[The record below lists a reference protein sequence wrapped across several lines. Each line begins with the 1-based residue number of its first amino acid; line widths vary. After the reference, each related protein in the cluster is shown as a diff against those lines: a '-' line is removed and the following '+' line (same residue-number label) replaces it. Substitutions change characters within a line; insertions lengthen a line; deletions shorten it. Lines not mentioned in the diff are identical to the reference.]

1 MNKIIIKQDTTNQSD
16 SAAIE
21 KESSTL
27 KLSSDSLANEQENVS
42 KYMNY
47 PNACSSYL
55 RWGKTG
61 GPIRFYPDA
70 QTAYTSTM
78 TECASLLSQG
88 VSGIRSSFVIEDNNH
103 NIIYEGEPKMNG
115 KIKFS
120 IYDGESVTRT
130 VNVADY
136 YSTSTNSIKNNTM
149 NTIEETKETTVAHSM
164 DNNFEEGAHAETIKL
179 NAGIFIDNNILTK
192 ENVNF
197 LCLSEDAVRNMA
209 KAVQNT
215 AIINKDAEDDQ
226 FESAIHDTS
235 LGMLTVTKKL
245 ASGNPTDES
254 HCSMHDDLL
263 YCAAHC
269 KSSENMFNGSNR
281 WRKTP
286 GKLNYNKLEDAILD
300 MYDRGRKMI
309 LNVAPKYQED
319 TETHKTPILIDD
331 VATQNTIT
339 TETPII
345 NETVTAVEGHHSFEE
360 VVQAITST
368 VMTHATSSID
378 IRSYLKMKGVT
389 LESDIKSLTNNVMTI
404 DLTDNHLTF
413 SLPSCDSKELSIED
427 YPDSAALKDKVR
439 AITVQLLIYGA
450 LSSNTRDSIANVF
463 DLNSIGDYI
472 SLLLNKAA

>member
-1 MNKIIIKQDTTNQSD
+1 MNKIIFKQDTTNQSD

-70 QTAYTSTM
+70 QTAYTSTL

-88 VSGIRSSFVIEDNNH
+88 VSCSRSSFVIEDNNH

-120 IYDGESVTRT
+120 IYDGENVTKT

-136 YSTSTNSIKNNTM
+136 YSTTTNSIQNNAM
-149 NTIEETKETTVAHSM
+149 NTIEEIKEVTFTHST

-192 ENVNF
+192 ESVDF
-197 LCLSEDAVRNMA
+197 LCLSEDAAHNMA
-209 KAVQNT
+209 KAIQST
-215 AIINKDAEDDQ
+215 AIIKKEADDNT
-226 FESAIHDTS
+226 FENAIRDVS
-235 LGMLTVTKKL
+235 SGLVKVTKKL
-245 ASGNPTDES
+245 ATGKPTDES

-269 KSSENMFNGSNR
+269 KSSENLFNGSNR

-300 MYDRGRKMI
+300 MYYRGKEMI
-309 LNVAPKYQED
+309 LNVSPKDQERTD
-319 TETHKTPILIDD
+319 TH
-331 VATQNTIT
+331 
-339 TETPII
+339 ETPIPI
-345 NETVTAVEGHHSFEE
+345 DEVTAHNTVTTKAPIIRKVTTTVGGPHSFED
-360 VVQAITST
+360 VVQAVTST
-368 VMTHATSSID
+368 VMTHATSSKD
-378 IRSYLKMKGVT
+378 TSYYLKMKGVT
-389 LESDIKSLTNNVMTI
+389 LESDIKSLTNDVMTI
-404 DLTDNHLTF
+404 GFTGNHLTF
-413 SLPSCDSKELSIED
+413 SIPSCDSKELTIDD
-427 YPDSAALKDKVR
+427 YPDDAVLRDKVR
-439 AITVQLLIYGA
+439 AITVQMLICGA
-450 LSSNTRDSIANVF
+450 LSSSTRDSIAKAF
-463 DLNSIGDYI
+463 DLDSIGDYI

>member
-1 MNKIIIKQDTTNQSD
+1 MNKIIFKQDTTNQSD

-47 PNACSSYL
+47 PNGYFSYL
-55 RWGKTG
+55 RLGKTG
-61 GPIRFYPDA
+61 GSSRFYPDA
-70 QTAYTSTM
+70 QTAYTSTL
-78 TECASLLSQG
+78 TECASLLLQG
-88 VSGIRSSFVIEDNNH
+88 VSCSRSSFVIEDSNY

-120 IYDGESVTRT
+120 IYDGENVTRT

-149 NTIEETKETTVAHSM
+149 NTIEETKETTVTHSM

-309 LNVAPKYQED
+309 LNVSYKKQERTD
-319 TETHKTPILIDD
+319 AHETPILNDE
-331 VATQNTIT
+331 VLAQNTTT

-345 NETVTAVEGHHSFEE
+345 SETVTAVGGQHSCEE

-368 VMTHATSSID
+368 VMTHATSSKD

-404 DLTDNHLTF
+404 GLTDNHLTF
-413 SLPSCDSKELSIED
+413 SLPSCDSKELTIDD
-427 YPDSAALKDKVR
+427 YPDNAALRDKVR
-439 AITVQLLIYGA
+439 AITVQMLVSAA
-450 LSSNTRDSIANVF
+450 LSSSTRDSIGFAV
-463 DLNSIGDYI
+463 DLDSIGDYI
-472 SLLLNKAA
+472 SILLSKAA

>member
-1 MNKIIIKQDTTNQSD
+1 
-16 SAAIE
+16 
-21 KESSTL
+21 
-27 KLSSDSLANEQENVS
+27 
-42 KYMNY
+42 
-47 PNACSSYL
+47 
-55 RWGKTG
+55 
-61 GPIRFYPDA
+61 
-70 QTAYTSTM
+70 
-78 TECASLLSQG
+78 
-88 VSGIRSSFVIEDNNH
+88 
-103 NIIYEGEPKMNG
+103 
-115 KIKFS
+115 
-120 IYDGESVTRT
+120 
-130 VNVADY
+130 
-136 YSTSTNSIKNNTM
+136 
-149 NTIEETKETTVAHSM
+149 
-164 DNNFEEGAHAETIKL
+164 
-179 NAGIFIDNNILTK
+179 
-192 ENVNF
+192 
-197 LCLSEDAVRNMA
+197 
-209 KAVQNT
+209 
-215 AIINKDAEDDQ
+215 
-226 FESAIHDTS
+226 
-235 LGMLTVTKKL
+235 
-245 ASGNPTDES
+245 
-254 HCSMHDDLL
+254 MHDDLL